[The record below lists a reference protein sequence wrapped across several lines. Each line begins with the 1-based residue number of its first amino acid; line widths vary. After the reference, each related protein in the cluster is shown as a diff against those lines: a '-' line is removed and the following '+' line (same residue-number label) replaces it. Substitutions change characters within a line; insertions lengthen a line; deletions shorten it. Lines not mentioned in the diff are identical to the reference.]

1 MVEEFIVAA
10 LGVFPVTIY
19 FSILLGFGCAQR
31 QGISIPSSIICVM
44 ILCMGCSIMGSLGIT
59 LLKNIPA
66 TFSYD
71 QILNLGKPG
80 LIVSHSDITVVLLHA
95 PQHPGPHVVA
105 KPDTPLV
112 YQKTP
117 IALAQENLEA
127 PLVFGLPLTPLR
139 NDSFFFLSSFLRDF
153 DSTAAQFN
161 SRFKDGF
168 FPFILYVFSLVFLLC
183 SLRFIMDISAWP
195 LANLFLEMLV
205 FRGVLALGSLLNSQG
220 TLHFFTSFLGDRFPT
235 MLISPVVFYILGVIS
250 ILYTLRIH
258 LRKNRRLD
266 ENY

>member
-1 MVEEFIVAA
+1 MVEEFIIAA

-19 FSILLGFGCAQR
+19 FSILLGFGYAQK

-71 QILNLGKPG
+71 HTLNLGKPG
-80 LIVSHSDITVVLLHA
+80 LIVSHSDIAMVLLNA
-95 PQHPGPHVVA
+95 PQNPGPQVVA
-105 KPDTPLV
+105 IPETPLV

-117 IALAQENLEA
+117 IPLVPESLET

-139 NDSFFFLSSFLRDF
+139 NDSFFFLRSFLRDF
-153 DSTAAQFN
+153 DFTAGQFN

-168 FPFILYVFSLVFLLC
+168 FPFVLYVFSLIFLLC

-195 LANLFLEMLV
+195 LANLFLEILA
-205 FRGVLALGSLLNSQG
+205 FRGVLALGSLLNSQRI
-220 TLHFFTSFLGDRFPT
+220 LHFFTSFLGDRFPT

-258 LRKNRRLD
+258 LRRNRRLD
-266 ENY
+266 ENN